1 MIDPP
6 TVEPTPDPEPEPEPT
21 PDPDPDPDPE
31 EPEVRNGIVEEDGSL
46 YYYVD
51 GVRTGAGLIQIDG
64 DYYYAK
70 TSNGEL
76 VHGRM
81 YWITLT
87 NGLLPSGEY
96 VFDETGKIVF

>member
-1 MIDPP
+1 M
-6 TVEPTPDPEPEPEPT
+6 
-21 PDPDPDPDPE
+21 E
-31 EPEVRNGIVEEDGSL
+31 EVGSL

-64 DYYYAK
+64 NYYYAK
-70 TSNGEL
+70 TSNAEL
-76 VHGRM
+76 VHGRT

-87 NGLLPSGEY
+87 NGLLPAGEY